1 MSRPAWRFAT
11 LGALLLAAHT
21 VWPRAALPPPAAADA
36 EARFA
41 AAARALDLARD
52 DAVVQRQLQ
61 RNGRFLGA
69 DDGVGL
75 GLQDSDLVV
84 QRRLAS
90 RLRLA
95 IEAAA
100 RAEPPRDT
108 ELAAYLARHPE
119 AFALPARVRLT
130 QVFLDRARGATLA
143 ADAEARRVALRAG
156 GLPAGDPLPIAPAL
170 PSLSAAELE
179 RLLGAAVAAAAFA
192 LPVGEWSEPI
202 ASPYGLH
209 LLRVE
214 ARAPARLPPLDEI
227 RGAVTEALLAERAAG
242 ALAAADRELRGAP

>member
-1 MSRPAWRFAT
+1 MSRPAWRFAA
-11 LGALLLAAHT
+11 LGALLFAAHAA
-21 VWPRAALPPPAAADA
+21 WPRAAAPPPAAGDA
-36 EARFA
+36 EARLA
-41 AAARALDLARD
+41 AAARALGLDRD

-69 DDGVGL
+69 DDGAGL
-75 GLQDSDLVV
+75 GLEDSDLVV
-84 QRRLAS
+84 QRRLAN

-100 RAEPPRDT
+100 RAEPPSDA
-108 ELAAYLARHPE
+108 ELDAYLARHPE
-119 AFALPARVRLT
+119 PFLVPARVQLT

-143 ADAEARRVALRAG
+143 ADAAAWRATARAG
-156 GLPAGDPLPIAPAL
+156 GAPAGDPLPIALAS
-170 PSLSAAELE
+170 SLSAADLE

-192 LPVGEWSEPI
+192 LPLGEWSEPI

-214 ARAPARLPPLDEI
+214 ARTPARLPPLDEI
-227 RGAVTEALLAERAAG
+227 RAAVAEALLAERAAG
-242 ALAAADRELRGAP
+242 ALAAAERELRGAP